1 MTTLGWARSTPGVA
15 EILRRGAWYPIVSES
30 ADGIVVLDV
39 RGRPVRMSLH
49 DLRVRRAPPEQW
61 SVVVR
66 TGVLRPTLGG
76 QGQDVANRYLVCPR
90 CQERQDFSGEPHD
103 LKCPRCGGT
112 APVDWSE
119 TC

>member
-1 MTTLGWARSTPGVA
+1 VI
-15 EILRRGAWYPIVSES
+15 E
-30 ADGIVVLDV
+30 V
-39 RGRPVRMSLH
+39 RKRPVRVSRIDVAMR
-49 DLRVRRAPPEQW
+49 DTPPDRW

-76 QGQDVANRYLVCPR
+76 RAGEEVTTTYAVCPH
-90 CQERQDFSGEPHD
+90 CQERQDLTGKPD
-103 LKCPRCGGT
+103 VLKCERCKKE

>member
-15 EILRRGAWYPIVSES
+15 EVLRRGAWYAIMSES
-30 ADGIVVLDV
+30 ADGHLVLDV
-39 RGRPVRMSLH
+39 QGKAVRMAAA
-49 DLRVRRAPPEQW
+49 DVRVRRVPPDAW

-76 QGQDVANRYLVCPR
+76 QGREVVTRCVVCPH
-90 CQERQDFSGEPHD
+90 CQQREECAAEPRD
-103 LKCPRCGGT
+103 LTCTRCGAT
-112 APVDWSE
+112 SPIDWSE